1 MISKHDKYF
10 LEKLIKKFDQDHQ
23 TKEKKYPLLEKGFT
37 NLERGNRGFIIRKIT
52 MSNLTKI

>member
-23 TKEKKYPLLEKGFT
+23 TKEKNIPLEKGFT
-37 NLERGNRGFIIRKIT
+37 SNDIMRGIEV
-52 MSNLTKI
+52 L